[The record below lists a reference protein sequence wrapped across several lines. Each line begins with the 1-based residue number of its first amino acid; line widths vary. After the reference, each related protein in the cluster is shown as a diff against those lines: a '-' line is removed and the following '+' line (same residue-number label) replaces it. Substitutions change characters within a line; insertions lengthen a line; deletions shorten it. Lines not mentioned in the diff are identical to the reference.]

1 MANSPIF
8 DPEMADESG
17 LVAVGGDLDP
27 RRLLQAYRSGVFP
40 WYDDSVPICWWSPD
54 PRAIFELDGF
64 HCSRRLLRT
73 IRSGKFETTF
83 NQAFARVMMG
93 CANREEGTWITQDML
108 GAYCKLHLLGY
119 AHSVEVW
126 EGNELVGGLYGVSI
140 GGMFAGE
147 SMFSRRPDASKVA
160 LAATF
165 DRLRERGFLLFDTQ
179 VANDHTR
186 GLGAVDIPR
195 SVYLARLRRALRVKT
210 VFA

>member
-1 MANSPIF
+1 MAQTPIF

-17 LVAVGGDLDP
+17 LVAVGGDLEP

-54 PRAIFELDGF
+54 PRAIFELDAF
-64 HCSRRLLRT
+64 HCSRRLRRI
-73 IRSGKFETTF
+73 IRGGKYQTTF
-83 NQAFARVMMG
+83 NLAFSRVMAG
-93 CANREEGTWITQDML
+93 CADREEGTWITQEML
-108 GAYCKLHLLGY
+108 ASYCRLHELGY

-126 EGNELVGGLYGVSI
+126 EGDDLVGGLYGVSI

-165 DRLRERGFLLFDTQ
+165 DRLRARGFVLFDTQ

-186 GLGAVDIPR
+186 GLGATDIPR
-195 SVYLARLRRALRVKT
+195 SVYLARLRKALLIKT
-210 VFA
+210 EFR